1 MSTVQATPRSLRRRI
16 GLRSRLLAVSALVA
30 VGAVALILALSGSN
44 HATTPHPAIR
54 GAQPWPRSTQPW
66 PDTPLTAVTPA
77 GPAGHFRNPDTPLT
91 AVTPA
96 GPSGHFRNPDTH
108 ELLRMRSAAKNV
120 SPTRASALEPLTPLQ
135 WRYVHRIAS
144 LSEAQVAA
152 AYGTG
157 R

>member
-77 GPAGHFRNPDTPLT
+77 GPAGHFRNPDT
-91 AVTPA
+91 
-96 GPSGHFRNPDTH
+96 H